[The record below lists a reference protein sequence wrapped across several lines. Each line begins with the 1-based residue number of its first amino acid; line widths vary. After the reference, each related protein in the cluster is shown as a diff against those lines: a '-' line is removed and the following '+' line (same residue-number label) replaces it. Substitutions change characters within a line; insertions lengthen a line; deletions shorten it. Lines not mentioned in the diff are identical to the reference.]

1 MSNNEKFELLQVN
14 SCFFIFVNGGPM
26 TNAKV
31 CRVFHDDKH
40 VEEDAEETC

>member
-1 MSNNEKFELLQVN
+1 V
-14 SCFFIFVNGGPM
+14 FFIFVNGGSM

-40 VEEDAEETC
+40 VEEHVEETCWQVWSNLSLFRRI